1 MKKTL
6 AVFVLILTLCACVYA
21 SHRVSITFDPFT
33 FQHFVQKNGETKDKV
48 NSKYGLG
55 GGIGYNWEFGKGFML
70 GADIKADTY
79 MIENKKN
86 FTDISFLAKAG
97 YIAKVSETVS
107 LYGNMKAGLDLQAHD
122 NKASAVLEF
131 GPELGIEFK
140 VNEHFDLFAS
150 CEGLFG
156 FPKKDGIKYSEFRVT
171 PAIGMGYTF

>member
-1 MKKTL
+1 MKRVLTVL
-6 AVFVLILTLCACVYA
+6 ALLLVLSTCVFA
-21 SHRVSITFDPFT
+21 SHRVTVTLDPFT
-33 FQHFVQKNGETKDKV
+33 FQSFVQKEADVKNKV

-79 MIENKKN
+79 MIEDQKN

-97 YIAKVSETVS
+97 YIAKVSEIVS

-131 GPELGIEFK
+131 GPEVGVEFK
-140 VNEHFDLFAS
+140 GNEHFDLFVS
-150 CEGLFG
+150 CEGLF
-156 FPKKDGIKYSEFRVT
+156 
-171 PAIGMGYTF
+171 

>member
-6 AVFVLILTLCACVYA
+6 AFLLFFLALSTCVFA
-21 SHRVSITFDPFT
+21 SHGVTVTFDPFT
-33 FQHFVQKNGETKDKV
+33 FQSFVQKNGETKDKI
-48 NSKYGLG
+48 NSKYGIG

-79 MIENKKN
+79 MIENQKN

-97 YIAKVSETVS
+97 YIAKFSETVS
-107 LYGNMKAGLDLQAHD
+107 LYGNMKAGLDLQVHD

-131 GPELGIEFK
+131 GPEVGVEFK
-140 VNEHFDLFAS
+140 VNEHFDLFVS

-156 FPKKDGIKYSEFRVT
+156 FPRKDEIKYSEFRVT
-171 PAIGMGYTF
+171 PTIGMGYTF

>member
-6 AVFVLILTLCACVYA
+6 SLIILLLVLSASVFA
-21 SHRVSITFDPFT
+21 SHRVTVSFDPFA
-33 FQHFVQKNGETKDKV
+33 FQYFVQKDEDIKEKV
-48 NSKYGLG
+48 NSKYGIG
-55 GGIGYNWEFGKGFML
+55 GGIGYNRECCTGFTF

-79 MIENKKN
+79 ILEEQKN

-97 YIAKVSETVS
+97 HIAKVSETVS
-107 LYGNMKAGLDLQAHD
+107 LYGNMKAGLDIQTHD
-122 NKASAVLEF
+122 TETSAVLEF

-171 PAIGMGYTF
+171 PSIGAGYTF